1 MQSSKKPSGEDMA
14 RHHIKKKENIPKM
27 RDLISK
33 AKDNKSS
40 LFTQG
45 LQRRLEFSNLSLCVY
60 DRHKVL
66 INDIFLNP
74 NIK

>member
-1 MQSSKKPSGEDMA
+1 MQSSKKPGGDDMV
-14 RHHIKKKENIPKM
+14 RHYKKKENIPKM

-40 LFTQG
+40 LFMQG